1 MPKFLASFSCKSSGK
16 LQVRDKSTS
25 QGLVVSCSSSNGHR
39 DVMQGLH
46 LSGPIEKRS
55 RLGQAFCSVGSV
67 TYGEFALE
75 SHSQAVEEKVGVL
88 LLNLGG
94 PETLDDVQPFLYNL
108 FADPV
113 S

>member
-1 MPKFLASFSCKSSGK
+1 MSLSCKSYRN

-25 QGLVVSCSSSNGHR
+25 QGLVVSCSSSNSHR
-39 DVMQGLH
+39 DVMQGFH
-46 LSGPIEKRS
+46 LSGPSEKRS
-55 RLGQAFCSVGSV
+55 RLGQAFCSVESF
-67 TYGEFALE
+67 TYGEYALE
-75 SHSQAVEEKVGVL
+75 SRSQAAEEKVGVL

-94 PETLDDVQPFLYNL
+94 PDTLDDVQPFLYNL